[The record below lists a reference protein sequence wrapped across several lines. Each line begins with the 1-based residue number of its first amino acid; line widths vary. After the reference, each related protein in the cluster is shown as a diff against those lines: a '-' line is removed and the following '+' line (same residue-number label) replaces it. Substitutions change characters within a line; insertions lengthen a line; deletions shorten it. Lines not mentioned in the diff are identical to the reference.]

1 MELEVRVRENI
12 WQGGCGKPQGRYQC
26 TQELMHS
33 THTLAILKG
42 MQIVLG
48 THNMKLCRNIFQGSN
63 EPIIIG
69 ELPSPNA

>member
-1 MELEVRVRENI
+1 MGRWLWKASREISVHPRVNA
-12 WQGGCGKPQGRYQC
+12 QYA
-26 TQELMHS
+26 
-33 THTLAILKG
+33 HTLAILKE